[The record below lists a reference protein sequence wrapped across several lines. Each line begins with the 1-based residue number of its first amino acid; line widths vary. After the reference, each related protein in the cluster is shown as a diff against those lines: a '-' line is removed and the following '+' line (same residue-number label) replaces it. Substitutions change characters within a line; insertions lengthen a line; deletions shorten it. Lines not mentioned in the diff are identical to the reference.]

1 MRGCIGILC
10 VWLLAFCQP
19 VTARPAIEIG
29 AERSALYLP
38 MLKGKVGL
46 VVNQTSRV
54 GQQHLLDYLLAQG
67 VDVRMVFAPEHGF
80 RGEADAGAHISDGVD
95 ERTGVP
101 IVSIYGKNKKPGK
114 DVMSQLD
121 WVIFDIQDVGARFY
135 TYISSMH
142 YMMEAAAE
150 NHVRFMVLDRP
161 NPNGNYVRGPIR
173 EDAFTSFVGMHPI
186 PLLHGMTVGELA
198 KMING
203 EGWLAGHVQVD
214 LTVIPMRHYHR
225 SLPYSLPVSPSPN
238 LPNDSAIALYP
249 SLCLFEPTTVSVG
262 RGTPFPFQV
271 IGHPQ
276 VTLGTFEF
284 TPVSGAGA
292 AKPKWQD
299 TALQGIDL
307 RQSSIHGLDLTL
319 LVSTYQA
326 ITAKRLPFFTSES
339 FFDKLAGTDK
349 LRKALVAGQS
359 AGQIEASWQQ
369 GEARFMQQR
378 QPYLLYD
385 LIASEIAD

>member
-1 MRGCIGILC
+1 M
-10 VWLLAFCQP
+10 
-19 VTARPAIEIG
+19 
-29 AERSALYLP
+29 
-38 MLKGKVGL
+38 
-46 VVNQTSRV
+46 
-54 GQQHLLDYLLAQG
+54 
-67 VDVRMVFAPEHGF
+67 
-80 RGEADAGAHISDGVD
+80 
-95 ERTGVP
+95 
-101 IVSIYGKNKKPGK
+101 
-114 DVMSQLD
+114 
-121 WVIFDIQDVGARFY
+121 
-135 TYISSMH
+135 
-142 YMMEAAAE
+142 
-150 NHVRFMVLDRP
+150 
-161 NPNGNYVRGPIR
+161 RGPIR

-198 KMING
+198 QMING

-214 LTVIPMRHYHR
+214 LTVIPMRHYNR
-225 SLPYSLPVSPSPN
+225 SQPYSLPVSPSPN

-326 ITAKRLPFFTSES
+326 ITAKGLPFFTSES

-385 LIASEIAD
+385 LIASEIAN

>member
-101 IVSIYGKNKKPGK
+101 IVSIYGQNKKPGK

-161 NPNGNYVRGPIR
+161 NPNGKYVRGPIR

-198 KMING
+198 QMING

-214 LTVIPMRHYHR
+214 LTVIPMRHYQR
-225 SLPYSLPVSPSPN
+225 SQPYSLPVSPSPN

-271 IGHPQ
+271 VGHPQ
-276 VTLGTFEF
+276 VALGPFEF

-326 ITAKRLPFFTSES
+326 ITAKGLPFFTSES

-359 AGQIEASWQQ
+359 AGQIEAGWQQ

-385 LIASEIAD
+385 LIASEIAN

>member
-10 VWLLAFCQP
+10 VWLLALCQP

-101 IVSIYGKNKKPGK
+101 IVSIYGQNKKPGK

-142 YMMEAAAE
+142 YMMETAAE

-161 NPNGNYVRGPIR
+161 NPNGSYVRGPIR

-198 KMING
+198 QMING

-214 LTVIPMRHYHR
+214 LTVIPMRHYQR
-225 SLPYSLPVSPSPN
+225 SQPYSLPVSPSPN

-276 VTLGTFEF
+276 VALGPFEF

-326 ITAKRLPFFTSES
+326 ITAKGLPFFTSES

-369 GEARFMQQR
+369 GEAHFMQQR

-385 LIASEIAD
+385 LIASEIAN

>member
-101 IVSIYGKNKKPGK
+101 IVSIYGQNKKPGK

-142 YMMEAAAE
+142 YMMETAAE

-161 NPNGNYVRGPIR
+161 NPNGSYVRGPIR

-198 KMING
+198 QMING

-214 LTVIPMRHYHR
+214 LTVIPMRHYQR
-225 SLPYSLPVSPSPN
+225 SQPYSLPVSPSPN

-276 VTLGTFEF
+276 VALGSFEF

-326 ITAKRLPFFTSES
+326 ITAKGLPFFTSES

-359 AGQIEASWQQ
+359 AGQIEAGWQP

>member
-198 KMING
+198 QMING

-214 LTVIPMRHYHR
+214 LTVIPMRHYQR
-225 SLPYSLPVSPSPN
+225 SQPYSLPVSPSPN

-271 IGHPQ
+271 VGHPQ
-276 VTLGTFEF
+276 IALGPFEF

-369 GEARFMQQR
+369 GEARFIQQR

-385 LIASEIAD
+385 LVASEVAN